1 MTAQLEFID
10 RCSIY
15 WFVLCIMTIHCSLIA
30 DIHILTAELYRIA
43 GYFRNRNFRRSGQ
56 ICISKVFIF
65 EECIFRRFQINGNPC
80 QNL

>member
-1 MTAQLEFID
+1 MCVGETRIPWD
-10 RCSIY
+10 TR
-15 WFVLCIMTIHCSLIA
+15 MR
-30 DIHILTAELYRIA
+30 YRIA
-43 GYFRNRNFRRSGQ
+43 GYFRNRNFRRSDQ